1 MELKQHLRLTQQL
14 VMTPQLQQAIKLL
27 QLSRFELLNTI
38 KQEMETNPILEDEN
52 EIELTEISIIQ
63 SGEEK
68 EETRKLEELVEIW
81 EQYTQ
86 DVYLKEGGV
95 YEREE
100 KEEATWENLV
110 TKGPSLTE
118 HLLWQLR
125 LSDMTEK
132 EKYIARF
139 IIGNLNEDGYLRSSL
154 EELALQTETTAQEVE
169 KVLKKVQEFD
179 PIGVAARDLKEC
191 LLLQVKYFKI
201 DNPLVETII
210 NDYLPFLE
218 KRDLKGI
225 ARSLKLPI
233 EEIKKAVELILHLEP
248 KPGRQYSSE
257 NPIYIIPDVYV
268 YKVEND
274 FVIVLN
280 EESLPKLRINKYY
293 QKLMSEDN
301 LPDKVRVF
309 LHNKFKSATWL
320 LKSIHQRQRTLYRVA
335 YSIFKFQ
342 RDFLEKGI
350 EHLRPLI
357 LKDVADDLG
366 IHESTVSRVTTN
378 KYVQTPHGLFEL
390 KFFFNAGINDVSGS
404 FLAVESIK
412 AKIKEIIASENPKK
426 PYSDEKI
433 AAILKEKGINIA
445 RRTVAKYR
453 ETMGI
458 LSSNQRKKLL

>member
-1 MELKQHLRLTQQL
+1 MKPGLQFRLHQQL
-14 VMTPQLQQAIKLL
+14 TLTPQLQQAIKLL

-38 KQEMETNPILEDEN
+38 KHEIETNPILEDEN
-52 EIELTEISIIQ
+52 EIGEVVATEDY
-63 SGEEK
+63 EEK
-68 EETRKLEELVEIW
+68 AEFQRLEDLVEIW
-81 EQYTQ
+81 EQYNQ
-86 DVYLKEGGV
+86 DAYLKEGTV

-100 KEEATWENLV
+100 KEEITWENLV

-125 LSDMTEK
+125 LSNMTKK

-154 EELALQTETTAQEVE
+154 DELALQAETTFPEVE
-169 KVLKKVQEFD
+169 RVLKKVQEFD

-191 LLLQVKYFKI
+191 LLLQVKHFKI
-201 DNPLVETII
+201 NNPLVEIII
-210 NDYLPFLE
+210 NNYLHFLE
-218 KRDLKGI
+218 RRDLKGI
-225 ARSLKLPI
+225 ARNLKLPI
-233 EEIKKAVELILHLEP
+233 ERVKKAIEIILHLEP

-257 NPIYIIPDVYV
+257 SPIYIVPDVYV
-268 YKVEND
+268 YKVEDD
-274 FVIVLN
+274 FVVVLN
-280 EESLPKLRINKYY
+280 EEGLPKLRINKYY
-293 QKLMSEDN
+293 QRLMSEGD
-301 LPDKVRVF
+301 LPDKVREF

-320 LKSIHQRQRTLYRVA
+320 LKSIYQRQRTLYRVA
-335 YSIFKFQ
+335 CSIFKFQ
-342 RDFLEKGI
+342 RGFLEKGI
-350 EHLRPLI
+350 EGLRPLI
-357 LKDVADDLG
+357 LKDVADDVGL
-366 IHESTVSRVTTN
+366 HESTVSRVTTN

-390 KFFFNAGINDVSGS
+390 KFFFNAGINNVSGS

-433 AAILKEKGINIA
+433 AAILREKGINIA

-458 LSSNQRKKLL
+458 LPSNQRKKIL